1 MRFPFF
7 PDSIM
12 AQQPPPQ
19 MFKSTPLDQLG
30 SGGGGD
36 MSHMNNILADLNSM
50 GSQQTPQH
58 QPPQYQ
64 QQAPPDYRDPFQERI
79 ISEPPVSMS
88 PGQYRMDPV
97 PPQANV
103 IGGARPTMDDFRS
116 MMNPAPSGMTPF
128 QPFRPPG
135 AEEVFMPLSAKIP
148 DWRTTTIQFLR
159 SPLIVAIIVFILN
172 LPVVTGL
179 LSRYAVWMYLS
190 SGEISVS
197 GLLVKSLLGA
207 CLFALYQMS
216 ATLWEKN

>member
-1 MRFPFF
+1 
-7 PDSIM
+7 M
-12 AQQPPPQ
+12 AQQQAPPP

-30 SGGGGD
+30 SGGD
-36 MSHMNNILADLNSM
+36 LSHMNNILADLNSM
-50 GSQQTPQH
+50 GSS
-58 QPPQYQ
+58 Q
-64 QQAPPDYRDPFQERI
+64 QQAPPDYRDQYSEAQRI

-135 AEEVFMPLSAKIP
+135 AEEVLMPLSAKTP
-148 DWRTTTIQFLR
+148 DWRTTTVQFLR
-159 SPLIVAIIVFILN
+159 SPIIVAIIVFLLN

-207 CLFALYQMS
+207 CLFALYQMG
-216 ATLWEKN
+216 ATLWDKN

>member
-1 MRFPFF
+1 
-7 PDSIM
+7 M
-12 AQQPPPQ
+12 AQQQAPPV

-30 SGGGGD
+30 SGPGAD
-36 MSHMNNILADLNSM
+36 VSHMNSILADLNVM
-50 GSQQTPQH
+50 GPSSHQQPLQY
-58 QPPQYQ
+58 QPP
-64 QQAPPDYRDPFQERI
+64 PPDYRDQYPEAQRI

-88 PGQYRMDPV
+88 PGQYRIDPV

-103 IGGARPTMDDFRS
+103 IGGSRPTMEDFRS

-135 AEEVFMPLSAKIP
+135 AEEVYMPLSAKVP
-148 DWRTTTIQFLR
+148 DWRTTAVQFMR
-159 SPLIVAIIVFILN
+159 APVIVAIIVFLLN

-207 CLFALYQMS
+207 CLFALYQMG

>member
-12 AQQPPPQ
+12 AQQQAPPQ

-30 SGGGGD
+30 GGGGGD

-50 GSQQTPQH
+50 GPQQT
-58 QPPQYQ
+58 

-79 ISEPPVSMS
+79 ISEPPVSLS

-135 AEEVFMPLSAKIP
+135 AEEVFMPLSAKTS
-148 DWRTTTIQFLR
+148 DWRTTTVQFLR
-159 SPLIVAIIVFILN
+159 SPIIVAIIVFLLN

>member
-50 GSQQTPQH
+50 GSQQAPQH
-58 QPPQYQ
+58 QPPQY

-103 IGGARPTMDDFRS
+103 IGGARPTMEDFRS